1 MACWGDPGEAS
12 VAFFSGSEGLFDISE
27 IDFALEAPVARGGTV
42 SLTVELETPG
52 AARVTFG
59 WAIAR

>member
-1 MACWGDPGEAS
+1 M
-12 VAFFSGSEGLFDISE
+12 AFFSGSEGLFDISE